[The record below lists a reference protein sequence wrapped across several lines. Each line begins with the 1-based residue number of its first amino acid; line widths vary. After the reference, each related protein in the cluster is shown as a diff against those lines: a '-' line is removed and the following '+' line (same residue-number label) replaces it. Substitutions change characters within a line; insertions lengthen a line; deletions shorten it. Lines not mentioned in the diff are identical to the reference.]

1 MPIPHKEVE
10 EFYNELIKG
19 GNVSDEQKK
28 FLESLLSDE
37 KNSNIFKSGVHGQ
50 RMINQTMDKLKKQ
63 EQEVKDKLEG
73 DYSKK
78 VKEIDDLRVSL
89 AATATTEKKEIEKL
103 SVLLKK
109 AESDRLNIIQK
120 AREYESGE
128 DFLKEVGLTDPHLTY
143 IPPTEPR
150 KDDTKQGTSLTK
162 EDILKEVGALFD
174 GPRRALAALPFNL
187 LKIQSEYKYLTGKD
201 LDPDEL
207 LQKTMKHENGD
218 YMAVY
223 EKEYDIPNLRKQKQ
237 EAEFR
242 ARVDKEVAEKLQAEL
257 SKRTMLT
264 GAPLASGSDFFK
276 SVDAS
281 RMKEDTPQG
290 VDNKNLDVIA
300 EAVADHA
307 ARVAKHNTT

>member
-10 EFYNELIKG
+10 EFYADLIKN

-28 FLESLLSDE
+28 VLETLLSDE
-37 KNSNIFKSGVHGQ
+37 KNSNVFKSGVHGQ

-63 EQEVKDKLEG
+63 EQEIKDKFEA

-89 AATATTEKKEIEKL
+89 AATATTEKKEIDKL
-103 SVLLKK
+103 NILLKK
-109 AESDRLNIIQK
+109 AEADRLNIIQK
-120 AREYESGE
+120 ARSYEAGE
-128 DFLKEVGLTDPHLTY
+128 EFLKEVGLTDPHLTY
-143 IPPTEPR
+143 IPPEPK
-150 KDDTKQGTSLTK
+150 KDEPKSGVGVTK
-162 EDILKEVGALFD
+162 EELLKEVGAMFD
-174 GPRRALAALPFNL
+174 APRRALAALPFNL
-187 LKIQSEYKYLTGKD
+187 MKIQSEYKYLTGKD
-201 LDPDEL
+201 LDPEEL

-237 EAEFR
+237 EAEFQ
-242 ARVDKEVAEKLQAEL
+242 ARVDKEVSEKLQAEL

-264 GAPLASGSDFFK
+264 GAPQASGSDFFK
-276 SVDAS
+276 SIDS
-281 RMKEDTPQG
+281 SKMKEDTPQG
-290 VDNKNLDVIA
+290 ADTKGLDVIA

-307 ARVAKHNTT
+307 ARVAKHNTA